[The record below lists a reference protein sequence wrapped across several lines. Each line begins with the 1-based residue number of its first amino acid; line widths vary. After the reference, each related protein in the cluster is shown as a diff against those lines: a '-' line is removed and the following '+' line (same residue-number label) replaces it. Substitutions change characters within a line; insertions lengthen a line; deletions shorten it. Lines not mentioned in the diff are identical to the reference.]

1 MAIGVGRGRLSGV
14 VCFYVVLLLA
24 QRGGVAGAVIK
35 HFFCGTEIAKPVLS
49 C

>member
-24 QRGGVAGAVIK
+24 QRGGG
-35 HFFCGTEIAKPVLS
+35 GLGRS
-49 C
+49 